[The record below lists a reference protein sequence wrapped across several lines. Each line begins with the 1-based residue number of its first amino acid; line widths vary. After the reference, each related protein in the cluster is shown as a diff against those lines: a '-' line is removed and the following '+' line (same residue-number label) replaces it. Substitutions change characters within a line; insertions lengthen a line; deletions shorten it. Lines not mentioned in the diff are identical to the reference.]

1 MKENLQSKQEKSLAV
16 FNLVVVRIMINM
28 KQKKL
33 EKIKVNQQDLLLELG
48 INMEDLVV
56 KILLN
61 LDIIMRINLGLTEFM
76 IHIQRDSLQTPVKS
90 ENPKKM
96 MRNLK
101 K

>member
-28 KQKKL
+28 NQKKRV
-33 EKIKVNQQDLLLELG
+33 KIKVNQQDLLLELDL
-48 INMEDLVV
+48 NMEDLVV

-61 LDIIMRINLGLTEFM
+61 LDIITRINLGLMEFM

-90 ENPKKM
+90 EILKKM
-96 MRNLK
+96 TRNLK